1 MLGFGLL
8 MLWLESA
15 WLRAQL
21 GVLPDDYSVAVLPLG
36 LGAFLCFHDLPRMPA
51 RVERACL
58 ALGGSTLGVY
68 LWHVLLRVPVASVL
82 GALGLYPRDGAPP
95 VWGFVA
101 LFVVSA
107 ALELMVLRGVATRDE
122 VAEGYRAQRAKMP
135 EDAARKQ
142 MGLEVNLDP
151 GDKYAAREN
160 LLDCAARLPLCKG
173 VCCFMEQPLQ
183 EDDLAEGVVRWDH
196 LRPYWIRHR
205 KDGGCFHLGPQGCK
219 IFENR
224 PRICR
229 VYTCELDGRVWLDF
243 AGRVPNSEAIAELLA
258 AAAAGEEPKPG

>member
-1 MLGFGLL
+1 MSQGRDDARGGAPDVGWGAEVERQLARGARRGEHARAGLL
-8 MLWLESA
+8 ET
-15 WLRAQL
+15 
-21 GVLPDDYSVAVLPLG
+21 VAEL
-36 LGAFLCFHDLPRMPA
+36 
-51 RVERACL
+51 
-58 ALGGSTLGVY
+58 TLTI
-68 LWHVLLRVPVASVL
+68 R
-82 GALGLYPRDGAPP
+82 
-95 VWGFVA
+95 
-101 LFVVSA
+101 A
-107 ALELMVLRGVATRDE
+107 ALELMVLRGVASRDE
-122 VAEGYRAQRAKMP
+122 VAAAHGAQRAKMK
-135 EDAARKQ
+135 EDAARQ
-142 MGLEVNLDP
+142 QLGLEVNLDP

-205 KDGGCFHLGPQGCK
+205 RGGGCFHLGPQGCK

-243 AGRVPNSEAIAELLA
+243 AGRVPNSEAIAALLA
-258 AAAAGEEPKPG
+258 AAASGEEPTK